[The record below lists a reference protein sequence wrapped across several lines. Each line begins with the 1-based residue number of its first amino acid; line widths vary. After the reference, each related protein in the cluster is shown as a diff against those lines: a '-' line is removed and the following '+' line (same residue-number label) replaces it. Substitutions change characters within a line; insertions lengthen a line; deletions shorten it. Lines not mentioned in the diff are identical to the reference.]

1 MDRESHRRKV
11 REFMARPP
19 FSKRNLSKENL
30 NLFCTALTHDSY
42 SNESENMESY
52 ERLEFL
58 GDAVVELI
66 VCEHIYRSPLGSE
79 GNMTTQKQEI
89 VANRKMSAKLLEK
102 GLGLDDVMLV
112 GHGHI
117 DKITKSN
124 HLEENMRADSFE
136 ALIGAFYLVYG
147 LEETRRVVSDTLLS

>member
-1 MDRESHRRKV
+1 MDAEAHRKKV
-11 REFMARPP
+11 REFLARPP
-19 FSKRNLSKENL
+19 FSKRNISKKDL
-30 NLFCTALTHDSY
+30 TLFCTALTHDSH
-42 SNESENMESY
+42 SNEHESVESY

-66 VCEHIYRSPLGSE
+66 VCDHIFHSPIGSE
-79 GNMTTQKQEI
+79 GNMTTQKQEF

-102 GLGLDDVMLV
+102 GLGLEDVMLV

-117 DKITKSN
+117 DKTTKTN
-124 HLEENMRADSFE
+124 LLEENMRADSFE

-147 LEETRRVVSDTLLS
+147 LEETRRVVKDTLIS